1 MSESLMEKKKINH
14 NLIEIIYYLLI
25 IQKKVFNLF
34 KAEDNNKKILFI
46 LRGLLILLEN
56 HNY

>member
-1 MSESLMEKKKINH
+1 MEKKKINH

-25 IQKKVFNLF
+25 IQKKVFNLI